1 MRPEQPQDATTAKI
15 LTGSYLSASGAVD
28 EGTLNIS
35 QTFTTERFDA
45 TIQQL
50 VNVGRAARCLGI
62 GSMPDGIDS
71 EIALITQDVRT
82 NNIQRA
88 VNRLSDLV
96 DAQGQAFRKDIRFAS
111 INLMREYSR
120 WNLMDITGTRPPEE
134 ISRLLSQ
141 IATRVLEVCEAFKGD
156 QAPGISVNPI
166 VRESTDGAAQRLGQ
180 ETVLTD
186 TLDSPS
192 ELPLSFDEGA
202 VIEAHGIFR
211 IHKSSR
217 FRLEPL
223 DIKVMPGKIL
233 AIVGVNG
240 SGKSTLL
247 DMLRGE
253 IAPDGGLLFYP
264 QLSPNPTDWSA
275 IKSKIGF
282 VAQRSR
288 RWQGTVRENLEYA
301 CALHNLVGDA
311 NLEWTNRLIARHG
324 LAPFENRKWAEL
336 SSGYR
341 LRFDLVLAR
350 LHRPKLLILDEPL
363 ATLDPLSQQSFLF
376 DLRQLAHRQGVAV
389 IVTSQHLF
397 EMEAVADE
405 VLVLAGG
412 KRIAVSEE
420 DKHRFFEIW
429 WPRTEFVSE
438 ERVRETFATH
448 QPKLVKLGTTSCLI
462 GFALRPE
469 LPDVVAT
476 AKQQGLTLSYIRN
489 VTGSARVE
497 MEQATSTLTG

>member
-1 MRPEQPQDATTAKI
+1 M
-15 LTGSYLSASGAVD
+15 
-28 EGTLNIS
+28 
-35 QTFTTERFDA
+35 
-45 TIQQL
+45 
-50 VNVGRAARCLGI
+50 

-71 EIALITQDVRT
+71 EIALIIQDVKT

-88 VNRLSDLV
+88 VNRLSDV
-96 DAQGQAFRKDIRFAS
+96 VEAQGQAFRKDIRFAS

-120 WNLMDITGTRPPEE
+120 WNLMEITGTRPTEE
-134 ISRLLSQ
+134 ISQLLGQ
-141 IATRVLEVCEAFKGD
+141 IATRVLEVCETLKGD
-156 QAPGISVNPI
+156 KAPRISNNPI
-166 VRESTDGAAQRLGQ
+166 GRESTEGTAQRLGKVT
-180 ETVLTD
+180 ELTD
-186 TLDSPS
+186 TVGFPP

-202 VIEAHGIFR
+202 VIDARGIFR

-217 FRLEPL
+217 FRLEPI
-223 DIKVMPGKIL
+223 DQKVMPGRIL

-253 IAPDGGLLFYP
+253 VAPDGGLLSYP
-264 QLSPNPTDWSA
+264 QLSPSPTDWA
-275 IKSKIGF
+275 TIKNQIGF

-311 NLEWTNRLIARHG
+311 NLEWTDRLIARHG
-324 LAPFENRKWAEL
+324 LAPFENRKWTEL

-376 DLRQLAHRQGVAV
+376 DLKQLAHGQGVAV

-397 EMEAVADE
+397 EMEAIADE

-412 KRIAVSEE
+412 KRIALSEE
-420 DKHRFFEIW
+420 DRHRFFEIW
-429 WPRTEFVSE
+429 WPRAEPVSE
-438 ERVRETFATH
+438 ERVRETFALH
-448 QPKLVKLGTTSCLI
+448 QPKLIKLGTTSCLI
-462 GFALRPE
+462 GFASRPE
-469 LPDVVAT
+469 LPDIVAT
-476 AKQQGLTLSYIRN
+476 AKEQGLTLSYIRN

-497 MEQATSTLTG
+497 MEQAISTLTG